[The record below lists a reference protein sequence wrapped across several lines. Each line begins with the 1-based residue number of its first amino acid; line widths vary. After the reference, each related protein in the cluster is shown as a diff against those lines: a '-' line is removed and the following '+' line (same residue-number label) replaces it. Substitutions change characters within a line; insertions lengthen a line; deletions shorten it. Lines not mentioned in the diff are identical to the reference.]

1 MECQPS
7 LLDEEHAR
15 ALARECRCATH
26 PSRHRKPGTVSACVK
41 RTVLALVSFGLAFAS
56 AVHAQTEPFPSRAVR
71 IVVPFPPGST
81 VDILAR
87 TIGQSFSEELGQP
100 FVIDNRPGASGNIG
114 MAFVAKS
121 APDGYTLLVA
131 SVNLVVNPAL
141 YSSVGYDPEKDFAPI
156 SMIATTANVLVV
168 NPGVRAS
175 SVKELIAL
183 AKESPGKLNYGSSGV
198 GTTLHLSGE
207 LFNRM
212 ADVKIVHVP
221 YKGPVEMLTD
231 VVAGRVDLTFANMS
245 SALRLAQSG
254 KLKPLAVT
262 SAHRHPSLPDVPTIA
277 EQGLT
282 GYEAIAWFGLL
293 APGGTPRPI
302 IEKLNSH
309 LVATLKTDAVRER
322 LSKAGIDALSTTPEQ
337 FAAQLKSEAA
347 KWTELVRLSGAKL
360 D

>member
-1 MECQPS
+1 MS
-7 LLDEEHAR
+7 VYL
-15 ALARECRCATH
+15 
-26 PSRHRKPGTVSACVK
+26 K
-41 RTVLALVSFGLAFAS
+41 RSVLVVVGFVLAVAG
-56 AVHAQTEPFPSRAVR
+56 AVHAQTEPFPTRPVR

-87 TIGQSFSEELGQP
+87 AIGQSFSEELGQP

-114 MAFVAKS
+114 MTYVAKS

-141 YSSVGYDPEKDFAPI
+141 YSSIGYDPQKDFAPI

-168 NPGVRAS
+168 NPGVQAN

-212 ADVKIVHVP
+212 AGTKIVHVP
-221 YKGPVEMLTD
+221 YKGPVEMLND
-231 VVAGRVDLTFANMS
+231 VIAGRVDLTFANMS

-262 SAHRHPSLPDVPTIA
+262 SAHRHPSLPDVPTVA
-277 EQGLT
+277 EEGLV

-302 IEKLNSH
+302 IEKLNTV
-309 LVATLKTDAVRER
+309 LVTTLNADALRAR
-322 LSKAGIDALSTTPEQ
+322 LSKAGIDAASTTPEQ
-337 FAAQLKSEAA
+337 FAAQLKMEAA